1 MGMLEMANG
10 MAKNVQEESKLLQEM
25 VTVEKRKEKKSQKAK
40 GTTSTGAKTKEKSSN
55 SKRSKIIVEIYGH
68 ELYRGIDAGLNGSM

>member
-1 MGMLEMANG
+1 MEWLKMC
-10 MAKNVQEESKLLQEM
+10 
-25 VTVEKRKEKKSQKAK
+25 KRSQNCCKKWSQWKREKKRQKAK
-40 GTTSTGAKTKEKSSN
+40 GTTNTGAKAKEKSSN